1 MTECITNIKKSYWIS
16 ASAGCGKTTLLIK
29 RLLALLVSK
38 AQNIICIT
46 FTNAAVNEMQNR
58 LLGQLYKLSV
68 MDKEQIG
75 YYLKQEI
82 NWKNEID
89 YLYLKEL
96 FYNVDSYVN
105 ISTSI

>member
-1 MTECITNIKKSYWIS
+1 MPWIS

-58 LLGQLYKLSV
+58 LLDQLYKLSV
-68 MDKEQIG
+68 MDQEQIRH
-75 YYLKQEI
+75 YLTI
-82 NWKNEID
+82 FGMLIFVHCRDVTKNHIMES
-89 YLYLKEL
+89 LS
-96 FYNVDSYVN
+96 YNKL
-105 ISTSI
+105 